1 MFINGTNRILYIKWD
16 DVFLPIGCLTSD
28 SFEESVEMLDTTTRD
43 NGGWKTSVPTN
54 QSYSISFDGLLINT
68 YFNGGDFDKISYD
81 RLRVLKRNKTLIDWK
96 IEDLDKTFVDTGKG
110 YIVSLSD
117 SSNIDEF
124 ITFNASIEGY
134 GTPTSTTEISFTLED
149 GESNIVQDGNDN
161 NIITG

>member
-134 GTPTSTTEISFTLED
+134 GEPISTTEISFTLGD
-149 GESNIVQDGNDN
+149 GESNIIQDGNDN

>member
-68 YFNGGDFDKISYD
+68 YFNGGDFNKISYD

-134 GTPTSTTEISFTLED
+134 GEPISTTEISFTLGD
-149 GESNIVQDGNDN
+149 GESNIIQDGNDN